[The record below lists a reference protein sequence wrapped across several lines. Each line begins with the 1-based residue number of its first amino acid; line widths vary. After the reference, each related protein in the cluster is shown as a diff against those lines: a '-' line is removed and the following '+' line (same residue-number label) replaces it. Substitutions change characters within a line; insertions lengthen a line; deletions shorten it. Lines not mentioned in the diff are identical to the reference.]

1 MNTILA
7 MSIVLL
13 LLMALISGKTGIRN
27 IFGLFLN
34 LIVIFVFIIL
44 ANWQI
49 NLLLLTLATSII
61 ILTLAIFMSS
71 EDNHVTTI
79 AYKSS
84 LFVVLPLILL
94 AFIIQY
100 LSQIQGFSVEQA
112 DELETLSLSVG
123 LNFSDLAVAIMTI
136 SMLGAVAE
144 AAMAITANL
153 IELIEK
159 NPYISSS
166 SLATERLLISKQI
179 MGTAINT
186 LFFGMLGSSLPL
198 ILWYVDLNEN
208 LSLIINSKLLLA
220 EAMTMFL
227 GILAIIFTIELAS
240 HYVIMEREKSI

>member
-1 MNTILA
+1 MNTILV

-13 LLMALISGKTGIRN
+13 LLMVLISGKTGLRN

-34 LIVIFVFIIL
+34 LIVILVFIIL

-84 LFVVLPLILL
+84 LLVVLPLILL

-123 LNFSDLAVAIMTI
+123 LNFSDLAVSIMTI

-166 SLATERLLISKQI
+166 SLAAERLLISKQI

-198 ILWYVDLNEN
+198 ILWYVNLNEN

-240 HYVIMEREKSI
+240 HYVIMERKKSI